1 MKYGWSFQKKFF
13 FFVIKVQIIIFFPP
27 FVDELNGNPFFQ
39 FGCSIQWGVK
49 SLKSLLLSLWG
60 FPYCLEAAWSM
71 NKLKEM
77 VKKKCWNWIISFYLW
92 VCRVLNRQNLN
103 DRLDDDFKSNLRPGW
118 RHLGGGK
125 GRNTSNFLI
134 LGFEAALFWLRC
146 VF

>member
-1 MKYGWSFQKKFF
+1 MKYGWSFQKFF

-71 NKLKEM
+71 NKLKENG
-77 VKKKCWNWIISFYLW
+77 KKE
-92 VCRVLNRQNLN
+92 VLE
-103 DRLDDDFKSNLRPGW
+103 LDYFILFMGLPGIKPSKLKW
-118 RHLGGGK
+118 PIGWW
-125 GRNTSNFLI
+125 F
-134 LGFEAALFWLRC
+134 
-146 VF
+146 